1 MILSSLS
8 RLRQPQNTISRAT
21 TALRGSR
28 PWWIVVGPVSPLSLD
43 AHISSGE
50 IVSFFYWLWV
60 GSSSSS
66 NLWSWKSLRCTEL
79 TWSCNFM
86 AYNCHFMLV
95 IFFFW
100 IWFSSRWLSV
110 PNLIP
115 SLHLAY
121 LPFIFP
127 NDFQLVSLYVC
138 PQEHTV
144 SLSVLGR
151 VLSWDCALNQLCFL
165 LSFFNI
171 MLLRSVHVATC
182 AASFLLPHSSFSVQC
197 LIVGMVHTLLLC
209 SCFVRP
215 LHGLISGNPNE
226 CFLDPLVR
234 GSLGICERTSL
245 GYNRL
250 RGRKAVSMGVSVL
263 SFTKSHQIALQ
274 MNSQAMVPSALQKNV
289 MLFHIPPTND
299 FIKIFLFIVLAIWWV
314 KIIPQGCFCFHFSD

>member
-28 PWWIVVGPVSPLSLD
+28 PWWVVVGPVSPLSLD

-100 IWFSSRWLSV
+100 IWFSSHWLSV

-115 SLHLAY
+115 LLASGVFTIY
-121 LPFIFP
+121 LSKRLSVSFFICMSTGTYSIAFCLRKGT
-127 NDFQLVSLYVC
+127 FMGLC
-138 PQEHTV
+138 PQST
-144 SLSVLGR
+144 L
-151 VLSWDCALNQLCFL
+151 FL
-165 LSFFNI
+165 TLFFQHYAFEI
-171 MLLRSVHVATC
+171 C
-182 AASFLLPHSSFSVQC
+182 PC
-197 LIVGMVHTLLLC
+197 CYLC
-209 SCFVRP
+209 S
-215 LHGLISGNPNE
+215 
-226 CFLDPLVR
+226 
-234 GSLGICERTSL
+234 
-245 GYNRL
+245 
-250 RGRKAVSMGVSVL
+250 
-263 SFTKSHQIALQ
+263 
-274 MNSQAMVPSALQKNV
+274 
-289 MLFHIPPTND
+289 
-299 FIKIFLFIVLAIWWV
+299 
-314 KIIPQGCFCFHFSD
+314 